1 MDRVFTK
8 LSDRENE
15 IAQLYG
21 GGLEVKE
28 VANLLFR
35 SSATIR
41 NHMQS
46 IYEKLQVRNRSELS
60 IKMMERLNRVKFTLD
75 LSPIVRASVSC
86 FLLCVFSLSLYH
98 EQSEM
103 RRGREAKVERIERIR
118 RPE

>member
-1 MDRVFTK
+1 
-8 LSDRENE
+8 
-15 IAQLYG
+15 

-75 LSPIVRASVSC
+75 LSPIVRASVS
-86 FLLCVFSLSLYH
+86 FFYYVYSHYRFTTNKA
-98 EQSEM
+98 
-103 RRGREAKVERIERIR
+103 R
-118 RPE
+118 

>member
-1 MDRVFTK
+1 MDRVFTE

-86 FLLCVFSLSLYH
+86 MGLKTNCG
-98 EQSEM
+98 M
-103 RRGREAKVERIERIR
+103 RTI
-118 RPE
+118 

>member
-1 MDRVFTK
+1 MDRVFTE

-46 IYEKLQVRNRSELS
+46 IYESYR
-60 IKMMERLNRVKFTLD
+60 
-75 LSPIVRASVSC
+75 
-86 FLLCVFSLSLYH
+86 
-98 EQSEM
+98 
-103 RRGREAKVERIERIR
+103 
-118 RPE
+118 

>member
-1 MDRVFTK
+1 MNRVFTE

-35 SSATIR
+35 SAATIR

-60 IKMMERLNRVKFTLD
+60 IKMMERLNCVKFTLD
-75 LSPIVRASVSC
+75 LSPVDRASVSC
-86 FLLCVFSLSLYH
+86 FLLCVFSFSLYH
-98 EQSEM
+98 EQSEI
-103 RRGREAKVERIERIR
+103 RRGREVRVETRERIR
-118 RPE
+118 RLE

>member
-1 MDRVFTK
+1 MDRVFTE

-75 LSPIVRASVSC
+75 LSPIVRVSISC

-118 RPE
+118 RLE